1 MTRYFSFEELFSFVN
16 RISSEEQAV
25 QAIKVIDRQKCLCK
39 ADRLELE
46 QVALEKYYFFQENA

>member
-46 QVALEKYYFFQENA
+46 QVVLEKYYFYQENV